1 MTHVTCRLT
10 AKYRDQLRNP
20 MLGNR
25 ICVLPLPFRTVV
37 GRQQLHATARHSTQI
52 PLADRPHLLQQLRGL
67 RLRGVAVTGV
77 SRFYRLYRPNR
88 RYLLSAVGRRNHKD
102 RRRDA
107 VRTEKPHSSVQRHG
121 IYSRTTTDSIGFCV
135 VNGSALLILH
145 MQHRWTSS
153 YRRAEIYAARVLC
166 AANDAHRPPLHGV
179 LAAACAIS

>member
-1 MTHVTCRLT
+1 MPLFTVLQAEKIGSSPLKGCGDNCRPGGKYWQPTAWFMTHVTCRLT

-77 SRFYRLYRPNR
+77 SRFYRLHRPNR

-107 VRTEKPHSSVQRHG
+107 VRTEKPHSSVQRHR

-135 VNGSALLILH
+135 VNGSALLILLN
-145 MQHRWTSS
+145 S
-153 YRRAEIYAARVLC
+153 
-166 AANDAHRPPLHGV
+166 
-179 LAAACAIS
+179 